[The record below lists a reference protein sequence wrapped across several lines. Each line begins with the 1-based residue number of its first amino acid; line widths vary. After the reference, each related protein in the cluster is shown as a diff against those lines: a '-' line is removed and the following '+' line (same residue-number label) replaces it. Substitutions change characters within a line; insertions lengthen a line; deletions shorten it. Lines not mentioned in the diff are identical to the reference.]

1 MAAISLGPAGLV
13 FLIPL
18 PFVLV
23 GMMLI
28 LRFAFKLKWLT
39 AICLSIL
46 AAALLPVIVI
56 GSEFWD
62 VRPGIVFLPVAGIC
76 LVVLNIQFF
85 RWLVS
90 GDVNT
95 RVNAA
100 ERDRILKMVE
110 QGKITTEESTELLD
124 ALGRAN
130 ALRGQ
135 DRFSPAD
142 ITMLVGVALVVLGF
156 FLPWA
161 YVRIEVTS
169 LFGSRASAYQAGYH
183 VGAIG
188 WAVFIIAILSAVP
201 VFVTPREHLYK
212 VSMLQIFLSLMG
224 TVLVISL
231 LIQAGDD
238 LGAGLVVCLAGFI
251 VGIIASAAKL
261 KKLAA

>member
-1 MAAISLGPAGLV
+1 MFLIILIVLSILLVAMAGILRLV
-13 FLIPL
+13 FN
-18 PFVLV
+18 
-23 GMMLI
+23 
-28 LRFAFKLKWLT
+28 LKWWV

-46 AAALLPVIVI
+46 TASAAVATFLLLFVLHHGHVP
-56 GSEFWD
+56 
-62 VRPGIVFLPVAGIC
+62 
-76 LVVLNIQFF
+76 VVLLVPLMAFIYLVILLILFF
-85 RWLVS
+85 RWLGS
-90 GDVNT
+90 GDDNA

-110 QGKITTEESTELLD
+110 QGKISSEESTELLD

-135 DRFSPAD
+135 DRFSPGD
-142 ITMLVGVALVVLGF
+142 TTMLVGVALVVLGF

-161 YVRIEVTS
+161 YVRIEVPA

-201 VFVTPREHLYK
+201 VFITPRDHLYK
-212 VSMLQIFLSLMG
+212 VSMLQIFLTLIG

-231 LIQAGDD
+231 LIQAANH
-238 LGAGLVVCLAGFI
+238 LGAGLVICLAGFI
-251 VGIIASAAKL
+251 VGIIGSAAKL
-261 KKLAA
+261 KKLAG

>member
-1 MAAISLGPAGLV
+1 MAHIGVFGV
-13 FLIPL
+13 DFLILL

-23 GMMLI
+23 GMTLV

-46 AAALLPVIVI
+46 AATLLPVIRHVF
-56 GSEFWD
+56 G
-62 VRPGIVFLPVAGIC
+62 VGPGIVFLPVAGIC
-76 LVVLNIQFF
+76 AVALLIQFF
-85 RWLVS
+85 RWLAR

-95 RVNAA
+95 QVSAA

-110 QGKITTEESTELLD
+110 QGKISSEESTELLD

-161 YVRIEVTS
+161 YVGIEVPS

-201 VFVTPREHLYK
+201 VFVTPRDHLYK
-212 VSMLQIFLSLMG
+212 VSMLQIFLTLIG

-231 LIQAGDD
+231 LIQAANN
-238 LGAGLVVCLAGFI
+238 LGVGLVVCLAGF
-251 VGIIASAAKL
+251 VVAIIGSAAKFR
-261 KKLAA
+261 KLAG

>member
-13 FLIPL
+13 FLILL

-46 AAALLPVIVI
+46 AAMLLPVI
-56 GSEFWD
+56 GS
-62 VRPGIVFLPVAGIC
+62 VRGATLGIVFLPMAGIC
-76 LVVLNIQFF
+76 VVALLIQFF
-85 RWLVS
+85 RWLAS
-90 GDVNT
+90 GDDNT
-95 RVNAA
+95 KVNAA

-135 DRFSPAD
+135 DRFSRAD

-161 YVRIEVTS
+161 NVRIEIPS
-169 LFGSRASAYQAGYH
+169 LFGEGVSSGYQAGYN

-188 WAVFIIAILSAVP
+188 WAVPIIAILSAVP
-201 VFVTPREHLYK
+201 VFVTPRNHLYK
-212 VSMLQIFLSLMG
+212 VSMLQIFLTLIG

-231 LIQAGDD
+231 LIQAWNH

-251 VGIIASAAKL
+251 VEIIGSAAKL

>member
-1 MAAISLGPAGLV
+1 MDVI
-13 FLIPL
+13 FLILL

-23 GMMLI
+23 GMTLI
-28 LRFAFKLKWLT
+28 LRFALKLKWVT
-39 AICLSIL
+39 AICSSIL
-46 AAALLPVIVI
+46 ILLLLPGALRSGVKWSVILL
-56 GSEFWD
+56 
-62 VRPGIVFLPVAGIC
+62 LPAFC
-76 LVVLNIQFF
+76 LVVLLIQFF
-85 RWLVS
+85 RWLGS
-90 GDVNT
+90 GDDNA

-110 QGKITTEESTELLD
+110 QGKISGEESTELLN

-135 DRFSPAD
+135 ERFSPAD

-161 YVRIEVTS
+161 YVRMDVPR
-169 LFGSRASAYQAGYH
+169 LFGSGASGYQAGYH

-201 VFVTPREHLYK
+201 VFVTPRDHLYK
-212 VSMLQIFLSLMG
+212 VSMLQIFLTIIG

-231 LIQAGDD
+231 LIQAGDG

-251 VGIIASAAKL
+251 VGIIGSAAKL

>member
-1 MAAISLGPAGLV
+1 MFHVGLLDV
-13 FLIPL
+13 IFLILL

-23 GMMLI
+23 GMTLI
-28 LRFAFKLKWLT
+28 LRFAFNLKWLT
-39 AICLSIL
+39 AICLSVL
-46 AAALLPVIVI
+46 AV
-56 GSEFWD
+56 
-62 VRPGIVFLPVAGIC
+62 IC
-76 LVVLNIQFF
+76 LFILLAIVGTTPLISVFVLPIAATCLIILLIQFF
-85 RWLVS
+85 RWLAR

-95 RVNAA
+95 QVSAA

-110 QGKITTEESTELLD
+110 QGRISSEESTELLD

-161 YVRIEVTS
+161 YVRIEVPA
-169 LFGSRASAYQAGYH
+169 LFGSRASGYQAGYH

-201 VFVTPREHLYK
+201 VFITPRDHLYK
-212 VSMLQIFLSLMG
+212 VSMLQIFLTLIG

-251 VGIIASAAKL
+251 VGIIGSAAKL
-261 KKLAA
+261 KKLAG

>member
-1 MAAISLGPAGLV
+1 MGVIY
-13 FLIPL
+13 LILL

-23 GMMLI
+23 GMILI
-28 LRFAFKLKWLT
+28 LRFAFKLKWVT

-46 AAALLPVIVI
+46 AATLLPVI
-56 GSEFWD
+56 GSVFGG

-76 LVVLNIQFF
+76 VVALLIQFF

-90 GDVNT
+90 GDDNT

-110 QGKITTEESTELLD
+110 QGKISSEESTELLD

-161 YVRIEVTS
+161 YVRIDVAG

-188 WAVFIIAILSAVP
+188 WAVFIIAVLSAAP
-201 VFVTPREHLYK
+201 VFITPREHLYK
-212 VSMLQIFLSLMG
+212 VSMLQIFLTLIG

-231 LIQAGDD
+231 LMEAAPN
-238 LGAGLVVCLAGFI
+238 LGAGLVICLAGFI
-251 VGIIASAAKL
+251 VEIIGSAAKFR
-261 KKLAA
+261 KLAG